1 MNAASAAF
9 ESLFEALAADGETA
23 GFVTDDVLAEDR
35 RLGFK
40 SSGRGIKSFLKN
52 MDSVRSVGV
61 RLGSCDV
68 IATRGERHALVHG
81 VFVSDSEFAVD
92 VLARVSCDE
101 DGKISSYAVFDL
113 HDGETAR
120 QDLDAQI

>member
-9 ESLFEALAADGETA
+9 ENLFGALAAGGDTA

-61 RLGSCDV
+61 RLASYDV
-68 IATRGERHALVHG
+68 LATRGDRHALVHG

-92 VLARVSCDE
+92 VLVRVSCAD
-101 DGKISSYAVFDL
+101 DGRISSYAVFDL
-113 HDGETAR
+113 HDEETAR